1 MEYKEIYIYKY
12 TTSCYYLP
20 IITIYGI
27 SALRCQKAR
36 EVSMMRGIVTPEMF
50 ECIPEIDYNIGNRFF
65 LGNMDN
71 YTKALLST
79 LKSIKSKL
87 PILQSM
93 IISDEYEG
101 LRTITQTLNKMLSNI
116 GASVIAEATYQLEM
130 ILLNEDQLS
139 IQDQLSNYILD
150 LVELSEH
157 LEVLLKKM
165 DIKNTIESNNDQPS
179 FLNYDFTKTKESIK
193 LSSNLLERKII

>member
-1 MEYKEIYIYKY
+1 
-12 TTSCYYLP
+12 
-20 IITIYGI
+20 
-27 SALRCQKAR
+27 
-36 EVSMMRGIVTPEMF
+36 MMRGIVTPDMF
-50 ECIPEIDYNIGNRFF
+50 DCIPEIDYNIGNRFF

-71 YTKALLST
+71 YSKALMSI

-93 IISDEYEG
+93 ILSDEYEG

-116 GASVIAEATYQLEM
+116 GATGLAETTYQLEM
-130 ILLNEDQLS
+130 TLLNEELPR
-139 IQDQLSNYILD
+139 IQDHLTEYIFG

-157 LEVLLKKM
+157 LEVLLKRM
-165 DIKNTIESNNDQPS
+165 DIKNTAESKMDQTS